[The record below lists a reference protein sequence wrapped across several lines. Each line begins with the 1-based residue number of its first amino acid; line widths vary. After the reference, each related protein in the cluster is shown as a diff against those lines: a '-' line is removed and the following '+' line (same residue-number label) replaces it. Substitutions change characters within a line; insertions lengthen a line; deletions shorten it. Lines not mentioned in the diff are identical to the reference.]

1 MGKLL
6 TREIFLK
13 RAHEV
18 HGDKYDYTN
27 TVYINNRHKI
37 DICCPIHGV
46 FTQWANIHLQG
57 ADCPLCAKEKNYKP
71 IYGVGINDYRG
82 TVRHKGVYIRSYAIW
97 ASMLARCYDKSY
109 LKREPAYVGCS
120 VCKEWLQF
128 SVFKKWFDNHYVDGY
143 VLDKDVLKPGN
154 KVYSPKNCAFIPV
167 EINRAYERKKRNIVK
182 KYAPGVICYGRKFK
196 AYIHINSK
204 RYDLGTFNSEKE
216 AFNVYKSHKEEYI
229 KSLAEKYKDKIPK
242 KVYDAMCRFRFI

>member
-57 ADCPLCAKEKNYKP
+57 KGCPLCAKEQNYKP
-71 IYGVGINDYRG
+71 VYGIGINDYRG
-82 TVRHKGVYIRSYAIW
+82 VVRHKGVYIRSYAIW

-143 VLDKDVLKPGN
+143 VLDKDVLKSGN
-154 KVYSPKNCAFIPV
+154 KVYSPENCAFIPV
-167 EINRAYERKKRNIVK
+167 EINRAYERRKRNIAK
-182 KYAPGVICYGRKFK
+182 KYAPGVICY
-196 AYIHINSK
+196 
-204 RYDLGTFNSEKE
+204 
-216 AFNVYKSHKEEYI
+216 
-229 KSLAEKYKDKIPK
+229 
-242 KVYDAMCRFRFI
+242 

>member
-57 ADCPLCAKEKNYKP
+57 KGCPLCAKEQNYKP

-97 ASMLARCYDKSY
+97 VSMLIRYYDKGY
-109 LKREPAYVGCS
+109 LKREPAYIGCR
-120 VCKEWLQF
+120 VCEEWKQF
-128 SVFKKWFDNHYVDGY
+128 SAFKKWFDENYVDGY
-143 VLDKDVLKPGN
+143 VLDKDVLKSGN
-154 KVYSPKNCAFIPV
+154 KVYSPENCAFIPV
-167 EINRAYERKKRNIVK
+167 EINRAYERRKRNIAK

-196 AYIHINSK
+196 AYININSK
-204 RYDLGTFNSEKE
+204 RYDLGTFNTEKE